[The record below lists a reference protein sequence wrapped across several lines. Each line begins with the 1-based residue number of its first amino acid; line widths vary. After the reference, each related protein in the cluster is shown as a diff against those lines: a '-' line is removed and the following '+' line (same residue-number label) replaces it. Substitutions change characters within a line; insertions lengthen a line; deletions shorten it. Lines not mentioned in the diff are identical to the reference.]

1 MDIRLSKDLGVDSP
15 RIVNLRCPICG
26 HLGAFHGLLNILDLK
41 WIAHSATGRGVTS
54 FNAGLRLCPNNDC
67 RALVFVILKSAELQQ
82 AYPPEVIDFDSTNL
96 PQPILQSLEE
106 AIKCHAAGCNKAS
119 ALMVRRVLEE
129 LCQAKNAQG
138 ADLKKRLAALGKT
151 IVMPQELLDAADQLR
166 ILGNDAAHVEAK
178 VYDKIGPDEAELA
191 IELTKELLKAAYQYT
206 ALVDRLKELA
216 KPATP

>member
-1 MDIRLSKDLGVDSP
+1 MDIHWPSDLGRQGSP
-15 RIVNLRCPICG
+15 SIVNLRCPICG
-26 HLGAFHGLLNILDLK
+26 HLGAFHVLPNICDLT
-41 WIAHSATGRGVTS
+41 WQAAPTPRGGFS
-54 FNAGLRLCPNNDC
+54 FAGLRLCPNNAC
-67 RALVFVILKSAELQQ
+67 RALVFVIFRSGELQQ